1 MAPRPRSTPV
11 MPAPVVDRPPAPA
24 REEQPP
30 SREGWTFLTNH
41 AHVLACVARE
51 PEARV
56 RDIADRVGITE
67 RAVLRILRDLD
78 AAGVVRRTRQGRRTR
93 YAIDGRPPLR
103 HPVEAHRR
111 VADLLA
117 LLAVGD

>member
-1 MAPRPRSTPV
+1 MATRPRSAPTPD
-11 MPAPVVDRPPAPA
+11 PAAAAAPDRAAHPPT
-24 REEQPP
+24 
-30 SREGWTFLTNH
+30 REGWTFLTNH

-56 RDIADRVGITE
+56 RDIAGRVGITE

-111 VADLLA
+111 VDDLLA
-117 LLAVGD
+117 LLAVAD